1 MREGL
6 LSANIPTESRSFR
19 LIHTSNYSSDFEYFF
34 FLFFFMAFIVSRAR
48 KKEKEEK
55 KKKKDC
61 EVFWARENE

>member
-1 MREGL
+1 V
-6 LSANIPTESRSFR
+6 AKAKESRSFR
-19 LIHTSNYSSDFEYFF
+19 LIHTSNYYSNYDYFF